1 MAMTWAAG
9 GLLGFYALLLGYLKT
24 QTRRSDPAG
33 NALASAYWAFA
44 LAAWMVLAAMTAI
57 GWWLHW
63 SVLLLAPLLPVALP
77 TVYVFG
83 RALVRAAAGLT
94 SRMPTPELRR
104 AERAAKD
111 GHGTI
116 VQEMVRAGFRIDN
129 REIGRSLLR
138 SALKGRY
145 ARDVIPALLDAGAD
159 GNDPALMAM
168 ALGSPMTSLRPFL
181 EHGAD
186 PNTIHP
192 SGDPFIFV
200 AMEGGW
206 TDDVR
211 ALLHAGAD
219 LTKRDREGWTVLMA
233 HATGRRGFGPGNWT
247 GIAELLE
254 KGADL
259 TVPAPDGRTLADLF
273 AKAGL
278 YEIHPD
284 RLPAIRRALGL

>member
-1 MAMTWAAG
+1 MTWAAG

-24 QTRRSDPAG
+24 QTWRSDPAG

-44 LAAWMVLAAMTAI
+44 LAAWIALAAVTAA
-57 GWWLHW
+57 GWWLHR
-63 SVLLLAPLLPVALP
+63 SVLLLAPVLPVALP
-77 TVYVFG
+77 LVYVFG
-83 RALVRAAAGLT
+83 RALVRAGAGLF
-94 SRMPTPELRR
+94 SSMPTPELRR

-116 VQEMVRAGFRIDN
+116 LEEMIRAGFRITD

-138 SALKGRY
+138 SALQGRY
-145 ARDVIPALLDAGAD
+145 ARDGVPALLDAGAD
-159 GNDPALMAM
+159 GNDPELLAM

-186 PNTIHP
+186 PNAIHP

-247 GIAELLE
+247 GVAELLE
-254 KGADL
+254 KGADP
-259 TVPAPDGRTLADLF
+259 TVPAPDGTTLANLF
-273 AKAGL
+273 AKAGR

>member
-1 MAMTWAAG
+1 MTWAAG

-44 LAAWMVLAAMTAI
+44 FAAWIGLVAVTAL

-63 SVLLLAPLLPVALP
+63 SVLLLAPLLPVTLP
-77 TVYVFG
+77 MVYVFG
-83 RALVRAAAGLT
+83 RTLVRAVAGLM
-94 SRMPTPELRR
+94 SRLPTPELRR
-104 AERAAKD
+104 AERAAED

-116 VQEMVRAGFRIDN
+116 VQDMVRAGFRIDD

-138 SALKGRY
+138 AALKGRY
-145 ARDVIPALLDAGAD
+145 ARDVVPALLDAGAD
-159 GNDPALMAM
+159 ANDPALQAM
-168 ALGSPMTSLRPFL
+168 ALGSTTTSLLPFL
-181 EHGAD
+181 EHGMD
-186 PNTIHP
+186 PNSIHP

-206 TDDVR
+206 TDDAR

-219 LTKRDREGWTVLMA
+219 LTKRDRGGWTVLMA
-233 HATGRRGFGPGNWT
+233 HATGRRGFGPGNWS
-247 GIAELLE
+247 GVADLLE
-254 KGADL
+254 KGADP
-259 TVPAPDGRTLADLF
+259 TVPAPDGTTLADLF
-273 AKAGL
+273 AKAGP
-278 YEIHPD
+278 EDIHPD

>member
-1 MAMTWAAG
+1 MTWAAG

-24 QTRRSDPAG
+24 QTWRSDPAG

-44 LAAWMVLAAMTAI
+44 LAAWIVLVALTAL

-77 TVYVFG
+77 MVYVFG
-83 RALVRAAAGLT
+83 RTLLRAAAGLA
-94 SRMPTPELRR
+94 SKMPTPELRR

-111 GHGTI
+111 GRGTI
-116 VQEMVRAGFRIDN
+116 LEEMVRGGFRITD

-145 ARDVIPALLDAGAD
+145 ARDAVPALLDAGAD
-159 GNDPALMAM
+159 GNDPVLMAM

-186 PNTIHP
+186 PNAIHP

-211 ALLHAGAD
+211 ALVQAGVD
-219 LTKRDREGWTVLMA
+219 LTKRDRDGWTVLMA
-233 HATGRRGFGPGNWT
+233 HATGRRGFGIGNWT
-247 GIAELLE
+247 GVAELIE
-254 KGADL
+254 KGADP
-259 TVPAPDGRTLADLF
+259 TVPAPDWTTLADLF
-273 AKAGL
+273 GKAGL

-284 RLPAIRRALGL
+284 RLAAIRRALGL